1 MHACNVPVDLPVTI
15 VWSSFRGCDFSGYNA
30 HVAVRLVLHALLHPA
45 HPASA
50 RESCFAC
57 RPLVRETFNFIQRP
71 PDLQSWL
78 FRYGLDEE
86 ASAITS
92 SAKEAVYRFFLTFE
106 ISGDA
111 ITLAESHSS
120 STLSDTISI
129 LQALVTTEVNNE
141 EPQQSS
147 TGKASMNWSD
157 LDDHGK
163 QFPMEKTMALL
174 LLPMS
179 RRGCTSV
186 EQKGPR
192 PSCSHQA
199 HCPPPRASPECS
211 GALKLHKQADF
222 RAESRPVKE
231 TNILARLNIKAKG
244 VTMPVYVPYRI
255 LCSLHLRQGHKRA
268 NCPQRTGSE
277 NMLLFPERPLV
288 AHPNA
293 WMANGRSYDERQ
305 TSASH
310 HQRPAAGLG
319 EEHFESFTNNGIMD
333 KLLANSSIQHRKA
346 IDILATALM
355 ALTRDTSSTLY
366 KKLSR
371 ARNSARRSLPRLQHP
386 RAPAT
391 TTVRSGIACVFAPM
405 VVHRQQIIPGKI
417 LVINQTVCGVS
428 MTFINAHV
436 SHAPEERYRQLQT
449 ITDLACEEADPI
461 EVAIFFNTALKHI
474 SLATIVRMIYA
485 RRLDRILLLSGFC
498 ARVIQ
503 YQIYEYALLG
513 QPCRP
518 DPSRRTSSHKTSLHR
533 QAATAPSSAEAIAG
547 FLAKVTSLEFA
558 EWDQIFLSD
567 ISRDQIAAAIHR
579 LPNGRGGGLSC
590 EFIKAFEY
598 LFTQN
603 IDILKRARAP
613 KRAIFTR
620 LSTEFWAEIE
630 KPDFDTEKYRAKYN
644 RICALSKEISEIDSR
659 YHGLLLED
667 ETITEV
673 KIEEEFEGCENYVQG
688 MFDIENKYLSRCETA
703 RDRVDGSLVES
714 AANSVVNTESKRTIR
729 LPKVELPKFK
739 GNLED
744 WLSWWGQFSK
754 INDDETLGDVDKFHY
769 LLQAVVEGSR
779 AHRLVCSYPITE
791 DNYPKVV
798 QALKDRFGDKNLLI
812 EHYIRRLLKLVVS
825 NARKENLPLDEIYD
839 DLTAHLKN
847 LESLGVNTEM
857 AGVFLY
863 PLVESSLPLDIIQ
876 VWQRNPAVGYGIK
889 EEGAENGDKSD
900 ASGRLQALMDFL
912 RDEVKGA
919 ERMAFAKENFEGN
932 SSMRATG
939 SQLKTPRKT
948 PPTVSNLFGSAF
960 KTKCI
965 FCQRDNHLSSRCFVA
980 SRLTPSERDQ
990 RIKEAKVCFKC
1001 LKGNHLK
1008 RECRADIKCRNCGK
1022 DHLDIFCNK
1031 IALKQGGN
1039 NSFKGETSKVV
1050 NEGNATC
1057 TGVNMSARTCAND
1070 ILLMTSVAKLKGA
1083 KETKEVKVLF
1093 DTGSHYSYIKRSIV
1107 EKLGLNKIGE
1117 ISLEKSI
1124 FGGGNMKEALHGKYV
1139 LKLGSLTNKIDVD
1152 IVALDQPEICARIPP
1167 IPRGRLLYK
1176 LKRKKI
1182 YIHPSNFRNEE
1193 IDILIGSDY
1202 FGQLLTGKVV
1212 HLGEDLTAVETKLGW
1227 TLMGQSPVVGK
1238 EDKVQIAL
1246 NMLVARNNL
1255 KDLWELDILGI
1266 QDPIE
1271 VVSKKKRETELR
1283 EHFIK
1288 NIKRDEDQ
1296 RYSVALPWKCE
1307 RNNIPSN
1314 LEIAQRRL
1322 EACTS
1327 KLRKE
1332 KMVIEYST
1340 ILQEWEKEGLIER
1353 IEENRPQKKG
1363 HYLPHRPVFKA
1374 ESRTTPLRPV
1384 FDASCRSYNADIRK
1398 AFQMITVQLQDQDFL
1413 RFLWWDQTDPMKLT
1427 VFRHKR
1433 VVFGLNCSPFIL
1445 GAVIDHHLNSV
1456 QGPAAEIAKT
1466 MARSFYMDNLVTSLS
1481 SQEEVQQFQNT
1492 AVNIMEM
1499 AKMDLREWEF
1509 NLPVSNSKEEKGT
1522 TTKVL
1527 GLVWDKVEDVLNCDV
1542 SIEKDLPRRLTKR
1555 IILSKIQQVFDPLG
1569 VYSPIFLPPKLLLQR
1584 SWELKIGWDSQL
1596 PEDMD
1601 REFRTWYSQI
1611 GLLSQIK
1618 IPRHIWFDQTN
1629 KNEIHVFCDASK
1641 SAYAAV
1647 AYMRGEVQ
1655 GGVHLSLL
1663 WSKSRLAPTKRV
1675 TIPRL
1680 ELLACVLGARLV
1692 KSISTALTNSCP
1704 VTLWTDSSTVMAWLK
1719 RKNEWNVFVRNR
1731 VQEIRDTVNNEN
1743 WKFVYGKF
1751 NPADLPS
1758 RGCSIVQFVS
1768 TNWWEGPEWLKGEKE
1783 SWPSFEPTI
1792 DEEEIIKEKRKTL
1805 QAYITLIVEANRWF
1819 LDRRSKYSLNI
1830 RIMAW
1835 VLRFLDNARRIPTER
1850 GNLKVIELERAERK
1864 LLKLVQ
1870 QETFP
1875 GKQAPKNGLKTI
1887 KSVEGLWCVETK
1899 LLHGQDSEVFKRPIL
1914 LLRNHPLVEQMVR
1927 EIHQQNGHGG
1937 AQFIL
1942 SQLREKFWII
1952 GGRRLIKQI
1961 IGKCVICRRHNQ
1973 KPIQTPGAALP
1984 TNRIGLGKPF
1994 EVTGV
1999 DLLGPL
2005 YLKGGS
2011 KVWVALFTCAVYRAV
2026 HLEIV
2031 RTLEANTF
2039 LLALKRFICRR
2050 GRPGK
2055 IYSDNGT
2062 NFSKT
2067 NELLKRLDWGEIERE
2082 SSVKRIQWIFI
2093 PPSAPWWGG
2102 FWERLV
2108 RVVKSLL
2115 VRMLGFS
2122 KLNYVQLETALCEVE
2137 SIINNR
2143 ALSYI
2148 SEDDQ
2153 DLIPLTPQMFLQTN
2167 ANNEFPELEKIRVNS
2182 FTRKYKILS
2191 KLNEELKQR
2200 FRKEYLGVLIQRAE
2214 NKRELCIKEGDLV
2227 LIGQDNTK
2235 RILWPVGK
2243 IIKLYLGK
2251 DGVNRVARVKTSTGE
2266 WLRPVQRLF
2275 PLEISSEETPE
2286 KASGDKKPLTI
2297 KTRSGREVR
2306 KPISRTVVRVYRHSS
2321 QLAYQR
2327 PITRFSAASICLCRE
2342 IPYQR
2347 LRRTPFRDD
2356 HPPGTFRK
2364 CLTKSPGRRD
2374 MTHRVGCHLAE
2385 PKGCRLNIALFNI
2398 GVGPLLRPPREDIK
2412 PRMHGLYAENI
2423 VLFIRD
2429 DAQFEIVPLIFEN
2442 FRHGLRGGC
2451 QLRQE
2456 LREGDAKTAAL
2467 PHSIE
2472 NREGLDVNNFRPI
2485 ERLCQT
2491 LAECSRRMIVPER
2504 RTSEKLV
2511 RDLTND
2517 EFEIVPLIFENFRH
2531 GLRGSCQLRQ
2541 ELRAVVRFLKVQD
2554 RYSSGN
2560 LLDVQVAH
2568 CPGLHDHRRMRCH
2581 FSGLPPNGAAGA
2593 SNLEATIGDFSVVA
2607 PTLARS
2613 TRAEILNPRQL
2624 GAFCQRLLQENARS
2638 SYYARSGDHGS
2649 TGIGDA
2655 HYSPHRPL
2663 GSARLQEHPVAEQ
2676 AAQRT
2681 LTVNVP
2687 LSIPWADLC
2696 RNFFRGTT
2704 KTSHYGCPPPLT
2716 LPGGREESSLRIL
2729 LPNFASVFCET
2740 ITRHFFTKWRP
2751 SGWASDKARSSG
2763 LNGGVQ
2769 VKTQD
2774 KYFLFYLPFIVY
2786 FEKWKFLKKHRSLL
2800 RKRLTRILKTTE
2812 EFLSSTPP
2820 IPVEDIENNRKVIE
2834 ETHSELLVIQGK
2846 IRDFMLTS
2854 DVSEEELEHDD
2865 EAALEY
2871 TFRSKKIYKK
2881 CLALVKPKVAASSST
2896 TSEVSFASSSHH
2908 RIKTSQDLG
2917 LSPIGQESVKHVVF
2931 GGHTS
2936 ESVNQEYRVTL
2947 GHASGNFKMVAKLLD
2962 QQNICG
2968 NLPRLNRG
2976 SWMKELKPRRIW
2988 VPDIGK
2994 DDKEIEI
3001 LLECDVLG
3009 FIFMMKSFLMSND
3022 LTAAQTRFG
3031 WTSMGECQP
3040 GSDVSLAQH
3049 VTTMTISESSITNL
3063 WNLDVLGIMDPIEG
3077 PNLIEMIPN
3086 LMLRFRNGKFGV
3098 VADIKKA
3105 FLQIEVNERGQRL
3118 PALSVVFPKWRKDR
3132 ITRSQIGASSIME
3145 NARMELSRWE
3155 HNLDV
3160 VSDTYPFERA
3170 EISKVLGI
3178 CWHKREDCLSCEIPV
3193 AISPKITKRS
3203 ILSCLA
3209 LIYDLIGFLS
3219 PILIKPK
3226 ILLQKAWTLKLAW
3239 DDELDR
3245 HYKDE
3250 LSLWFDDLQLHKGMA
3265 IPRNFN
3271 SLMVP
3276 QKDWQIHTFFD
3287 ASSEAYAAVVFLRTR
3302 VADKIEVHMM
3312 AAKSRVAPLKR
3323 PTIPR
3328 LELFACVVGARL
3340 NKMIFEALELK
3351 DITNLFWSDA
3361 TTALA
3366 WIKRD
3371 DQLGTFVGNRV
3382 KEKCRLSDSGDWRYV
3397 PSECNPADLPSR
3409 GCSLSQLLQSRR
3421 WEGPSWLKLSEEY
3434 WPSRYKDLNEEEICA
3449 ERKKIA
3455 VVTTKIYQLR
3465 SSTKVKGEL
3474 SVKEIDEADLA
3485 LLKLVQAECFPSHSI
3500 PGLKIYAVERILRV
3514 KTKLIHSSDEFGFRL
3529 PVLLHG
3535 THPLIEQMICDSHV
3549 ENCHAGV
3556 QFLMNKLRGKYW
3568 IVKARQ
3574 TIKKIVRR
3582 CVTCRRFSAKP
3593 VVVEDAPL
3601 PATRVHNA
3609 KVFEVVGIDLAGPLY
3624 LKDRTKTWVVLFTC
3638 AMYRCVHLELVISLS
3653 TEDFLMALERFVKR
3667 RGRPSTIFSDN
3678 GTNFVGANNFFK
3690 QIDWE
3695 RVSNDGK
3702 VKRIEWKFIPPTA
3715 AWWGGW
3721 PMTYVSDEPNDLVTI
3736 SPSMFL
3742 QEETDVEFPECQN
3755 MGSNL
3760 TTQKLRYLSKLMEEL
3775 KSRFRNEYL
3784 SLLVQR
3790 NRRIYNPK
3798 LQAGDVVLVGM
3809 DNKKRNFWQVAVIED
3824 ILFGRDGVNRLVK
3837 VKTAVGTFLRPI
3849 QKIYP
3854 LEISSTAASSR
3865 LLNDKEK
3872 TAKIQTR
3879 SGRTVCIP
3887 NRLDDY
3893 YCFPVCLEENSFC
3906 RRLADENLRR
3916 MFRIGTKL
3924 EAVVV
3929 PRTRTT
3935 LPRVTSGTA
3944 RRILERSSLAVLPIT
3959 RLAKSWMTH
3968 LDLPITICSSFLR
3981 RCAFSGHN
3989 ADVAVR
3995 LALHALP
4002 HPAYPASARQS
4013 CVGCG
4018 SSHLS
4023 IAHRDPLQGWVFGR
4037 GLDDDALAILGL
4049 AKNCIMF
4056 DLIVELRTV
4065 RGSGVM
4071 MDVACGRLVSG
4082 SNYCRTDRPT
4092 DDSIMTLEE
4101 NPEIDWTDIPA
4112 FWKFSGHN
4120 ATGFVQAEFLS

>member
-1 MHACNVPVDLPVTI
+1 MASSSQALALNVEKLTGSNYRSWKFNMKMLLIERGLWECVINEETIDADEDQRKYEKTKIKQEKALATISLSISTEQQIHVIDCKTASEAWTTLEQIFEPKSRARILQLKKQFVNIKFIEEENIINYLSRLKTCSDHLRKAGCEVKDEDLAYSMLAGLPDSYDGIIMHFGNMTDDEFTSSKVRQVLLTEHERRKTRKEDSSKEVLQVNKHQNNSSTDSRRKCYRCGKIGHIATNCRGMKQTTTWNRDNQHYQRKVNKSDNFLAALNLTSDEDSWLLDSGATNHVCRNKDWFVDLREVSSDPIMTASGTTEAKGYGHIFLQTSIHNECIEIKLNNVLYVPNVRRNLLSVSKIEENGNRVTFRNMVARVFNAENRIIAEATNVNGLYIVKGKTLNSSKTAFNSERDHFQNNSLRTWHQRLCHIDSNAIEKMAREELVIGLEISSRDKGLCDDCCIAKSTKASHKNLGNIRSKQTLELIHTDICCPMPVKSTGGNRYLL
-15 VWSSFRGCDFSGYNA
+15 SFVDDFSRRITVYLLKNKDE
-30 HVAVRLVLHALLHPA
+30 VLKH
-45 HPASA
+45 
-50 RESCFAC
+50 FD
-57 RPLVRETFNFIQRP
+57 I
-71 PDLQSWL
+71 
-78 FRYGLDEE
+78 
-86 ASAITS
+86 
-92 SAKEAVYRFFLTFE
+92 YRAT
-106 ISGDA
+106 
-111 ITLAESHSS
+111 
-120 STLSDTISI
+120 
-129 LQALVTTEVNNE
+129 V
-141 EPQQSS
+141 
-147 TGKASMNWSD
+147 
-157 LDDHGK
+157 
-163 QFPMEKTMALL
+163 
-174 LLPMS
+174 
-179 RRGCTSV
+179 
-186 EQKGPR
+186 
-192 PSCSHQA
+192 
-199 HCPPPRASPECS
+199 
-211 GALKLHKQADF
+211 
-222 RAESRPVKE
+222 
-231 TNILARLNIKAKG
+231 
-244 VTMPVYVPYRI
+244 
-255 LCSLHLRQGHKRA
+255 
-268 NCPQRTGSE
+268 
-277 NMLLFPERPLV
+277 
-288 AHPNA
+288 
-293 WMANGRSYDERQ
+293 ERQ
-305 TSASH
+305 TGNKIKVLRSDN
-310 HQRPAAGLG
+310 GL
-319 EEHFESFTNNGIMD
+319 EFCNRDFQD
-333 KLLANSSIQHRKA
+333 KLQKLGIKHERTNVYSPQMNGVAERVNRTLLDMARACLHSANLPQRFWA
-346 IDILATALM
+346 EAVNTA
-355 ALTRDTSSTLY
+355 AY
-366 KKLSR
+366 IKNK
-371 ARNSARRSLPRLQHP
+371 
-386 RAPAT
+386 
-391 TTVRSGIACVFAPM
+391 C
-405 VVHRQQIIPGKI
+405 
-417 LVINQTVCGVS
+417 
-428 MTFINAHV
+428 
-436 SHAPEERYRQLQT
+436 Y
-449 ITDLACEEADPI
+449 
-461 EVAIFFNTALKHI
+461 NTALKDKVPDGLWLERNPSVRHLKAFGCLAYSHI
-474 SLATIVRMIYA
+474 PRERRRKLDHRACRCILVGYSTQTRGYRLWCPELQKVIETKHVRFDESKIGLEWTKIVEETEPERYNHVWLEPETNHDNDLENELPSNLDSVGVEDTLPQPSTSKNIVRNPYGRKGKPRVELNFLDVTEPQSFEEAVQSPEAMYWRKAMEDELRVLQERGTWELSTLPPGKKPISSRWVYKVKTNESGNVERFKARLVARGFSQKQGIDFQETYAPVINLAVIRVLITLSLNMKWYNRHLDVDNAYLYGDLEEEIYMLLPEGVE
-485 RRLDRILLLSGFC
+485 RKDNEVYKLLRPIYGLRQSGRNWNLTLDH
-498 ARVIQ
+498 
-503 YQIYEYALLG
+503 ALQEMG
-513 QPCRP
+513 
-518 DPSRRTSSHKTSLHR
+518 
-533 QAATAPSSAEAIAG
+533 
-547 FLAKVTSLEFA
+547 
-558 EWDQIFLSD
+558 
-567 ISRDQIAAAIHR
+567 
-579 LPNGRGGGLSC
+579 
-590 EFIKAFEY
+590 
-598 LFTQN
+598 
-603 IDILKRARAP
+603 
-613 KRAIFTR
+613 FTR
-620 LSTEFWAEIE
+620 LESCNCIYTYLDKAIIAVYVDDLALFGESEEILRNIEQKINERFRVKNLGAIRNFLGVQIGYPDEETVVLSQSTYVKSILQKFNMIECRPVSTPLDISFPISKGDCPTDEEEKERMKAIPYRELIGSLLYLANCTRPDLMFSVTRLAQFASNPGRRHWQAAKHVLRYLHGSINLSLVYRRTDSNDVCAYSDADWASDIDDRRSNSGTAIVRTHGIL
-630 KPDFDTEKYRAKYN
+630 KARFLDTEKYRAKYN

-744 WLSWWGQFSK
+744 WLSWWGQF
-754 INDDETLGDVDKFHY
+754 NKFHY

-948 PPTVSNLFGSAF
+948 PLTVSNLFGSAF

-1117 ISLEKSI
+1117 ISLEKSL
-1124 FGGGNMKEALHGKYV
+1124 FGGGNLKEALHGKYV

-1167 IPRGRLLYK
+1167 IPRGCLLYK

-1271 VVSKKKRETELR
+1271 VVSKKKRETELK

-1332 KMVIEYST
+1332 KM
-1340 ILQEWEKEGLIER
+1340 GLIER

-1374 ESRTTPLRPV
+1374 ESRTTPLHPV
-1384 FDASCRSYNADIRK
+1384 FDASCRSYNGLSLNDYLEKGPNLLEKIPEILIRFREKGIGVLADIRK

-1569 VYSPIFLPPKLLLQR
+1569 VYSPIFLPPKLLLQ
-1584 SWELKIGWDSQL
+1584 
-1596 PEDMD
+1596 
-1601 REFRTWYSQI
+1601 
-1611 GLLSQIK
+1611 SQIK

-1647 AYMRGEVQ
+1647 AYMRSEVQ

-1805 QAYITLIVEANRWF
+1805 QAHTTLIVEANRWF

-1887 KSVEGLWCVETK
+1887 KSIEGLWCVETK

-1914 LLRNHPLVEQMVR
+1914 LPRNHPLVEQMVR

-2005 YLKGGS
+2005 HLKGGS

-2266 WLRPVQRLF
+2266 WLRPVQRL
-2275 PLEISSEETPE
+2275 
-2286 KASGDKKPLTI
+2286 
-2297 KTRSGREVR
+2297 
-2306 KPISRTVVRVYRHSS
+2306 
-2321 QLAYQR
+2321 
-2327 PITRFSAASICLCRE
+2327 
-2342 IPYQR
+2342 
-2347 LRRTPFRDD
+2347 
-2356 HPPGTFRK
+2356 
-2364 CLTKSPGRRD
+2364 SP
-2374 MTHRVGCHLAE
+2374 
-2385 PKGCRLNIALFNI
+2385 
-2398 GVGPLLRPPREDIK
+2398 
-2412 PRMHGLYAENI
+2412 
-2423 VLFIRD
+2423 
-2429 DAQFEIVPLIFEN
+2429 
-2442 FRHGLRGGC
+2442 
-2451 QLRQE
+2451 
-2456 LREGDAKTAAL
+2456 
-2467 PHSIE
+2467 
-2472 NREGLDVNNFRPI
+2472 
-2485 ERLCQT
+2485 
-2491 LAECSRRMIVPER
+2491 
-2504 RTSEKLV
+2504 
-2511 RDLTND
+2511 
-2517 EFEIVPLIFENFRH
+2517 
-2531 GLRGSCQLRQ
+2531 
-2541 ELRAVVRFLKVQD
+2541 
-2554 RYSSGN
+2554 
-2560 LLDVQVAH
+2560 
-2568 CPGLHDHRRMRCH
+2568 
-2581 FSGLPPNGAAGA
+2581 
-2593 SNLEATIGDFSVVA
+2593 
-2607 PTLARS
+2607 
-2613 TRAEILNPRQL
+2613 
-2624 GAFCQRLLQENARS
+2624 
-2638 SYYARSGDHGS
+2638 
-2649 TGIGDA
+2649 
-2655 HYSPHRPL
+2655 
-2663 GSARLQEHPVAEQ
+2663 
-2676 AAQRT
+2676 
-2681 LTVNVP
+2681 
-2687 LSIPWADLC
+2687 
-2696 RNFFRGTT
+2696 
-2704 KTSHYGCPPPLT
+2704 
-2716 LPGGREESSLRIL
+2716 
-2729 LPNFASVFCET
+2729 
-2740 ITRHFFTKWRP
+2740 
-2751 SGWASDKARSSG
+2751 
-2763 LNGGVQ
+2763 
-2769 VKTQD
+2769 
-2774 KYFLFYLPFIVY
+2774 
-2786 FEKWKFLKKHRSLL
+2786 
-2800 RKRLTRILKTTE
+2800 
-2812 EFLSSTPP
+2812 
-2820 IPVEDIENNRKVIE
+2820 
-2834 ETHSELLVIQGK
+2834 
-2846 IRDFMLTS
+2846 
-2854 DVSEEELEHDD
+2854 
-2865 EAALEY
+2865 
-2871 TFRSKKIYKK
+2871 
-2881 CLALVKPKVAASSST
+2881 
-2896 TSEVSFASSSHH
+2896 
-2908 RIKTSQDLG
+2908 
-2917 LSPIGQESVKHVVF
+2917 
-2931 GGHTS
+2931 
-2936 ESVNQEYRVTL
+2936 
-2947 GHASGNFKMVAKLLD
+2947 
-2962 QQNICG
+2962 
-2968 NLPRLNRG
+2968 
-2976 SWMKELKPRRIW
+2976 
-2988 VPDIGK
+2988 
-2994 DDKEIEI
+2994 
-3001 LLECDVLG
+3001 
-3009 FIFMMKSFLMSND
+3009 
-3022 LTAAQTRFG
+3022 
-3031 WTSMGECQP
+3031 
-3040 GSDVSLAQH
+3040 
-3049 VTTMTISESSITNL
+3049 
-3063 WNLDVLGIMDPIEG
+3063 
-3077 PNLIEMIPN
+3077 
-3086 LMLRFRNGKFGV
+3086 
-3098 VADIKKA
+3098 
-3105 FLQIEVNERGQRL
+3105 
-3118 PALSVVFPKWRKDR
+3118 
-3132 ITRSQIGASSIME
+3132 
-3145 NARMELSRWE
+3145 
-3155 HNLDV
+3155 
-3160 VSDTYPFERA
+3160 
-3170 EISKVLGI
+3170 
-3178 CWHKREDCLSCEIPV
+3178 
-3193 AISPKITKRS
+3193 
-3203 ILSCLA
+3203 
-3209 LIYDLIGFLS
+3209 
-3219 PILIKPK
+3219 
-3226 ILLQKAWTLKLAW
+3226 
-3239 DDELDR
+3239 
-3245 HYKDE
+3245 
-3250 LSLWFDDLQLHKGMA
+3250 
-3265 IPRNFN
+3265 
-3271 SLMVP
+3271 
-3276 QKDWQIHTFFD
+3276 
-3287 ASSEAYAAVVFLRTR
+3287 
-3302 VADKIEVHMM
+3302 
-3312 AAKSRVAPLKR
+3312 
-3323 PTIPR
+3323 
-3328 LELFACVVGARL
+3328 
-3340 NKMIFEALELK
+3340 
-3351 DITNLFWSDA
+3351 
-3361 TTALA
+3361 
-3366 WIKRD
+3366 
-3371 DQLGTFVGNRV
+3371 
-3382 KEKCRLSDSGDWRYV
+3382 
-3397 PSECNPADLPSR
+3397 
-3409 GCSLSQLLQSRR
+3409 
-3421 WEGPSWLKLSEEY
+3421 
-3434 WPSRYKDLNEEEICA
+3434 
-3449 ERKKIA
+3449 
-3455 VVTTKIYQLR
+3455 
-3465 SSTKVKGEL
+3465 
-3474 SVKEIDEADLA
+3474 
-3485 LLKLVQAECFPSHSI
+3485 
-3500 PGLKIYAVERILRV
+3500 
-3514 KTKLIHSSDEFGFRL
+3514 
-3529 PVLLHG
+3529 
-3535 THPLIEQMICDSHV
+3535 
-3549 ENCHAGV
+3549 
-3556 QFLMNKLRGKYW
+3556 
-3568 IVKARQ
+3568 
-3574 TIKKIVRR
+3574 
-3582 CVTCRRFSAKP
+3582 
-3593 VVVEDAPL
+3593 
-3601 PATRVHNA
+3601 
-3609 KVFEVVGIDLAGPLY
+3609 
-3624 LKDRTKTWVVLFTC
+3624 
-3638 AMYRCVHLELVISLS
+3638 
-3653 TEDFLMALERFVKR
+3653 
-3667 RGRPSTIFSDN
+3667 
-3678 GTNFVGANNFFK
+3678 
-3690 QIDWE
+3690 
-3695 RVSNDGK
+3695 
-3702 VKRIEWKFIPPTA
+3702 
-3715 AWWGGW
+3715 
-3721 PMTYVSDEPNDLVTI
+3721 
-3736 SPSMFL
+3736 
-3742 QEETDVEFPECQN
+3742 
-3755 MGSNL
+3755 
-3760 TTQKLRYLSKLMEEL
+3760 
-3775 KSRFRNEYL
+3775 
-3784 SLLVQR
+3784 
-3790 NRRIYNPK
+3790 
-3798 LQAGDVVLVGM
+3798 
-3809 DNKKRNFWQVAVIED
+3809 
-3824 ILFGRDGVNRLVK
+3824 
-3837 VKTAVGTFLRPI
+3837 
-3849 QKIYP
+3849 
-3854 LEISSTAASSR
+3854 
-3865 LLNDKEK
+3865 
-3872 TAKIQTR
+3872 
-3879 SGRTVCIP
+3879 
-3887 NRLDDY
+3887 
-3893 YCFPVCLEENSFC
+3893 
-3906 RRLADENLRR
+3906 
-3916 MFRIGTKL
+3916 
-3924 EAVVV
+3924 
-3929 PRTRTT
+3929 
-3935 LPRVTSGTA
+3935 
-3944 RRILERSSLAVLPIT
+3944 
-3959 RLAKSWMTH
+3959 
-3968 LDLPITICSSFLR
+3968 
-3981 RCAFSGHN
+3981 
-3989 ADVAVR
+3989 
-3995 LALHALP
+3995 
-4002 HPAYPASARQS
+4002 
-4013 CVGCG
+4013 
-4018 SSHLS
+4018 
-4023 IAHRDPLQGWVFGR
+4023 
-4037 GLDDDALAILGL
+4037 
-4049 AKNCIMF
+4049 
-4056 DLIVELRTV
+4056 
-4065 RGSGVM
+4065 
-4071 MDVACGRLVSG
+4071 
-4082 SNYCRTDRPT
+4082 
-4092 DDSIMTLEE
+4092 
-4101 NPEIDWTDIPA
+4101 
-4112 FWKFSGHN
+4112 
-4120 ATGFVQAEFLS
+4120 

>member
-1 MHACNVPVDLPVTI
+1 M
-15 VWSSFRGCDFSGYNA
+15 
-30 HVAVRLVLHALLHPA
+30 
-45 HPASA
+45 
-50 RESCFAC
+50 
-57 RPLVRETFNFIQRP
+57 
-71 PDLQSWL
+71 
-78 FRYGLDEE
+78 
-86 ASAITS
+86 
-92 SAKEAVYRFFLTFE
+92 
-106 ISGDA
+106 
-111 ITLAESHSS
+111 
-120 STLSDTISI
+120 
-129 LQALVTTEVNNE
+129 
-141 EPQQSS
+141 
-147 TGKASMNWSD
+147 
-157 LDDHGK
+157 
-163 QFPMEKTMALL
+163 
-174 LLPMS
+174 
-179 RRGCTSV
+179 
-186 EQKGPR
+186 
-192 PSCSHQA
+192 
-199 HCPPPRASPECS
+199 
-211 GALKLHKQADF
+211 
-222 RAESRPVKE
+222 
-231 TNILARLNIKAKG
+231 
-244 VTMPVYVPYRI
+244 
-255 LCSLHLRQGHKRA
+255 
-268 NCPQRTGSE
+268 
-277 NMLLFPERPLV
+277 
-288 AHPNA
+288 
-293 WMANGRSYDERQ
+293 
-305 TSASH
+305 
-310 HQRPAAGLG
+310 
-319 EEHFESFTNNGIMD
+319 
-333 KLLANSSIQHRKA
+333 
-346 IDILATALM
+346 
-355 ALTRDTSSTLY
+355 
-366 KKLSR
+366 
-371 ARNSARRSLPRLQHP
+371 
-386 RAPAT
+386 
-391 TTVRSGIACVFAPM
+391 
-405 VVHRQQIIPGKI
+405 
-417 LVINQTVCGVS
+417 
-428 MTFINAHV
+428 
-436 SHAPEERYRQLQT
+436 
-449 ITDLACEEADPI
+449 
-461 EVAIFFNTALKHI
+461 
-474 SLATIVRMIYA
+474 
-485 RRLDRILLLSGFC
+485 
-498 ARVIQ
+498 
-503 YQIYEYALLG
+503 
-513 QPCRP
+513 
-518 DPSRRTSSHKTSLHR
+518 
-533 QAATAPSSAEAIAG
+533 
-547 FLAKVTSLEFA
+547 
-558 EWDQIFLSD
+558 
-567 ISRDQIAAAIHR
+567 
-579 LPNGRGGGLSC
+579 
-590 EFIKAFEY
+590 
-598 LFTQN
+598 QN

-620 LSTEFWAEIE
+620 LSTEFWTEIE
-630 KPDFDTEKYRAKYN
+630 KPDFDTKKYRAKYN
-644 RICALSKEISEIDSR
+644 RICALSKEINEIDSR
-659 YHGLLLED
+659 YRGLLLED

-729 LPKVELPKFK
+729 LPKVELPKYK

-779 AHRLVCSYPITE
+779 AQRLVCSYPITE

-825 NARKENLPLDEIYD
+825 NARKEILPLDEIYD

-960 KTKCI
+960 KRKCI
-965 FCQRDNHLSSRCFVA
+965 FCQRDNHLSSECFVA

-1008 RECRADIKCRNCGK
+1008 RECRADIKCRNCEK

-1117 ISLEKSI
+1117 ISLEKSL

-1176 LKRKKI
+1176 LKRKRI

-1271 VVSKKKRETELR
+1271 VVSKKKRETELK

-1307 RNNIPSN
+1307 RNNVPSN

-1322 EACTS
+1322 EACTT

-1340 ILQEWEKEGLIER
+1340 ILQEWEREGLIER

-1384 FDASCRSYNADIRK
+1384 FDASCRSYNGLSLNDYLEKGPNLLEKIPEIVIRFREKGIGVLADIRK

-1542 SIEKDLPRRLTKR
+1542 SIEKDLSRRLTKR

-1647 AYMRGEVQ
+1647 AYMRSEVQ

-1792 DEEEIIKEKRKTL
+1792 DEEEIVKEKRKTL
-1805 QAYITLIVEANRWF
+1805 QAHTTLIVEANRWFLDRRSKRDLVSWLEMFLECSDILMATDLPVSPTSLCFLPYSPSSADIARSLKAYGIRTLYKNSSNLLTSLRHPYTKSHAPPDPLHSVGAVYSVSCEQCSATYVGETGRSVAIRMSEHSRNISNQDTRSLLYQHTLNTGHTFNTNHPTIHYRRIHNQHQRLVLESIESHRHKSINRKIDLPDAYRALLALQIMAWVLRFLDNARRIPTERGNLKVIELERAERKLLKLVQQETFPGKQAPKNGLKTIKSVEGLWRHNQKPIQTPGAALPTNRIGLGKPFEVTGVDLLGPLYLKGGSKVWVALFTCAVYRAVHLEIVRTLEANTFLLALKRFICRRGRPGKIYSDNGTNFSKTNELLKRLDWGEIERESSVKRIQWIFIHPSAPWWGGFWERLVRVVKSLLVRKLGFSKLNYVQLETALCEVESIINNRALSYISEDDQDLIPLTPQMFLQTNANNEFPELEKIRVNSFTRKYKILSKLNEELKQRFRKEYLGVLIQRAENKRELCIKEGDLVLIGQDNTKRILWPVGKIIKLYLGKDGVNRVARVKTSTGEWLRPVQRLFPLEISSEETPEKVTGDKKPLTIKTRSGREVRKPIRARAPKRAIFTRLSTEFWTEIEKPDFDTEKYRAKYNRICALSKEINEIDSRYSGLLLEDETITEVKIEEEFEGCENYVQGMFDIENKYLSRCETARDRVDGSLVESAANSVVNTESKRTIRLPKVELPKYKGNLEDWLSWWGQFSKINDDETLGDVDKFHYLLQAVVEGSRAQRLVCSYPITEDNYPKVVQALKDRFGDKNLLIEHYIRRLLKLVVSNARKEILPLDEIYDDLTAHLKNLESLGVNTEMAGVFLYPLVESSLPLDIIQVWQRNPAVGYGIKEEGAENGDKSDASGRLQALMDFLRDEVKGAERMAFAEENFEGNSSMRATGSQLRTPRKTPPTVSNLFGSAFKRKCIFCQRDNHLSSECFVASRLTPSERDQRIKEAKVCFKCLKGNHLKRECRADIKCRNCEKDHLDIFCNKIALKQGGNNSFKGETSKVVNEGNATCTGVNMSARTCANDILLMTSVAKLKGAKETKEVKVLFDTGSHYSYIKRSIVEKLGLNKIGEISLEKSLFGGGNMKEALHGKYVLKLGSLTNKIDVDIVALDQPEICARIPPIPRGRLLYKLKRKRIYIHPSNFRNEEIDILIGSDYFGQLLTGKVVFLGEDLTAVETKLGWTLMGQSPVVGKEDKVQIALNMLVARNNLKDLWELDILGIQDPIEVVSKKKRETELKEHFIKNMKRDEDQRYSVALPWKCERNNIPSNLEIAQRRLEACTTKLRKEKMVIEYSTILQEWEREGLIERIEENRPQKKGHYLPHRPVFKAESRTTPLRPVFDASCRSYNGLSLNDYLEKGPNLLEKIPEIVIRFREKGIGVLADIRKAFQMITVQLQDQDFLRFLWWDQTDPMKLTVFRHKRVVFGLNCSPFILGAVIDHHLNSVQGPAAEIAKTMARSFYMDNLVTSLSSQEEVQQFQNTAVNIMEMAKMDLREWEFNLPVSNSKEEKGTTTKVLGLVWDKVEDVLNCDVSIEKDLSRRLTKRIILSKIQQVFDPLGVYSPIFLPPKLLLQRSWELKIGWDSQLPEDMDREFRTWYSQIGLLSQIKIPRHIWFDQTNKNEIHVFCDASKSADAAVAYMRSEVQGGVHLSLLWSKSRLAPTKRVTIPRLELLACVLGARLVKSISTALTNSCPVTLWTDSSTVMAWLKRKNEWNVFVRNRVQEIRDTVNNENWKFVYGKFNPADLPSRGCSIVQFVSTNWWEGPEWLKGEKESWPSFEPTIDEEEIVKEKRKTLQAHTTLIVEANRWF

-1835 VLRFLDNARRIPTER
+1835 VLRFFDNARRIPTER

-1914 LLRNHPLVEQMVR
+1914 LPRNHPLVEQMVR

-2093 PPSAPWWGG
+2093 HPSAPWWGG

-2115 VRMLGFS
+2115 VRKLGFS

-2235 RILWPVGK
+2235 IILWPVGK

-2286 KASGDKKPLTI
+2286 KVSGDKK
-2297 KTRSGREVR
+2297 
-2306 KPISRTVVRVYRHSS
+2306 
-2321 QLAYQR
+2321 
-2327 PITRFSAASICLCRE
+2327 
-2342 IPYQR
+2342 
-2347 LRRTPFRDD
+2347 
-2356 HPPGTFRK
+2356 
-2364 CLTKSPGRRD
+2364 
-2374 MTHRVGCHLAE
+2374 
-2385 PKGCRLNIALFNI
+2385 
-2398 GVGPLLRPPREDIK
+2398 
-2412 PRMHGLYAENI
+2412 
-2423 VLFIRD
+2423 
-2429 DAQFEIVPLIFEN
+2429 
-2442 FRHGLRGGC
+2442 
-2451 QLRQE
+2451 
-2456 LREGDAKTAAL
+2456 
-2467 PHSIE
+2467 
-2472 NREGLDVNNFRPI
+2472 
-2485 ERLCQT
+2485 
-2491 LAECSRRMIVPER
+2491 
-2504 RTSEKLV
+2504 TS
-2511 RDLTND
+2511 ND
-2517 EFEIVPLIFENFRH
+2517 QN
-2531 GLRGSCQLRQ
+2531 
-2541 ELRAVVRFLKVQD
+2541 
-2554 RYSSGN
+2554 
-2560 LLDVQVAH
+2560 
-2568 CPGLHDHRRMRCH
+2568 
-2581 FSGLPPNGAAGA
+2581 
-2593 SNLEATIGDFSVVA
+2593 
-2607 PTLARS
+2607 
-2613 TRAEILNPRQL
+2613 
-2624 GAFCQRLLQENARS
+2624 
-2638 SYYARSGDHGS
+2638 
-2649 TGIGDA
+2649 
-2655 HYSPHRPL
+2655 
-2663 GSARLQEHPVAEQ
+2663 
-2676 AAQRT
+2676 
-2681 LTVNVP
+2681 
-2687 LSIPWADLC
+2687 
-2696 RNFFRGTT
+2696 
-2704 KTSHYGCPPPLT
+2704 
-2716 LPGGREESSLRIL
+2716 
-2729 LPNFASVFCET
+2729 
-2740 ITRHFFTKWRP
+2740 
-2751 SGWASDKARSSG
+2751 
-2763 LNGGVQ
+2763 
-2769 VKTQD
+2769 
-2774 KYFLFYLPFIVY
+2774 
-2786 FEKWKFLKKHRSLL
+2786 
-2800 RKRLTRILKTTE
+2800 
-2812 EFLSSTPP
+2812 
-2820 IPVEDIENNRKVIE
+2820 
-2834 ETHSELLVIQGK
+2834 K
-2846 IRDFMLTS
+2846 IRT
-2854 DVSEEELEHDD
+2854 
-2865 EAALEY
+2865 
-2871 TFRSKKIYKK
+2871 
-2881 CLALVKPKVAASSST
+2881 
-2896 TSEVSFASSSHH
+2896 
-2908 RIKTSQDLG
+2908 
-2917 LSPIGQESVKHVVF
+2917 
-2931 GGHTS
+2931 
-2936 ESVNQEYRVTL
+2936 
-2947 GHASGNFKMVAKLLD
+2947 
-2962 QQNICG
+2962 
-2968 NLPRLNRG
+2968 
-2976 SWMKELKPRRIW
+2976 
-2988 VPDIGK
+2988 
-2994 DDKEIEI
+2994 
-3001 LLECDVLG
+3001 
-3009 FIFMMKSFLMSND
+3009 
-3022 LTAAQTRFG
+3022 
-3031 WTSMGECQP
+3031 
-3040 GSDVSLAQH
+3040 
-3049 VTTMTISESSITNL
+3049 
-3063 WNLDVLGIMDPIEG
+3063 
-3077 PNLIEMIPN
+3077 
-3086 LMLRFRNGKFGV
+3086 
-3098 VADIKKA
+3098 
-3105 FLQIEVNERGQRL
+3105 
-3118 PALSVVFPKWRKDR
+3118 
-3132 ITRSQIGASSIME
+3132 
-3145 NARMELSRWE
+3145 
-3155 HNLDV
+3155 
-3160 VSDTYPFERA
+3160 
-3170 EISKVLGI
+3170 
-3178 CWHKREDCLSCEIPV
+3178 
-3193 AISPKITKRS
+3193 
-3203 ILSCLA
+3203 
-3209 LIYDLIGFLS
+3209 
-3219 PILIKPK
+3219 
-3226 ILLQKAWTLKLAW
+3226 
-3239 DDELDR
+3239 
-3245 HYKDE
+3245 
-3250 LSLWFDDLQLHKGMA
+3250 
-3265 IPRNFN
+3265 
-3271 SLMVP
+3271 
-3276 QKDWQIHTFFD
+3276 
-3287 ASSEAYAAVVFLRTR
+3287 
-3302 VADKIEVHMM
+3302 
-3312 AAKSRVAPLKR
+3312 
-3323 PTIPR
+3323 
-3328 LELFACVVGARL
+3328 
-3340 NKMIFEALELK
+3340 
-3351 DITNLFWSDA
+3351 
-3361 TTALA
+3361 
-3366 WIKRD
+3366 
-3371 DQLGTFVGNRV
+3371 
-3382 KEKCRLSDSGDWRYV
+3382 
-3397 PSECNPADLPSR
+3397 
-3409 GCSLSQLLQSRR
+3409 
-3421 WEGPSWLKLSEEY
+3421 
-3434 WPSRYKDLNEEEICA
+3434 
-3449 ERKKIA
+3449 
-3455 VVTTKIYQLR
+3455 
-3465 SSTKVKGEL
+3465 
-3474 SVKEIDEADLA
+3474 
-3485 LLKLVQAECFPSHSI
+3485 
-3500 PGLKIYAVERILRV
+3500 
-3514 KTKLIHSSDEFGFRL
+3514 
-3529 PVLLHG
+3529 
-3535 THPLIEQMICDSHV
+3535 
-3549 ENCHAGV
+3549 
-3556 QFLMNKLRGKYW
+3556 
-3568 IVKARQ
+3568 
-3574 TIKKIVRR
+3574 
-3582 CVTCRRFSAKP
+3582 
-3593 VVVEDAPL
+3593 
-3601 PATRVHNA
+3601 
-3609 KVFEVVGIDLAGPLY
+3609 
-3624 LKDRTKTWVVLFTC
+3624 
-3638 AMYRCVHLELVISLS
+3638 
-3653 TEDFLMALERFVKR
+3653 
-3667 RGRPSTIFSDN
+3667 
-3678 GTNFVGANNFFK
+3678 
-3690 QIDWE
+3690 
-3695 RVSNDGK
+3695 
-3702 VKRIEWKFIPPTA
+3702 
-3715 AWWGGW
+3715 
-3721 PMTYVSDEPNDLVTI
+3721 
-3736 SPSMFL
+3736 
-3742 QEETDVEFPECQN
+3742 
-3755 MGSNL
+3755 
-3760 TTQKLRYLSKLMEEL
+3760 
-3775 KSRFRNEYL
+3775 
-3784 SLLVQR
+3784 
-3790 NRRIYNPK
+3790 
-3798 LQAGDVVLVGM
+3798 
-3809 DNKKRNFWQVAVIED
+3809 
-3824 ILFGRDGVNRLVK
+3824 
-3837 VKTAVGTFLRPI
+3837 
-3849 QKIYP
+3849 
-3854 LEISSTAASSR
+3854 
-3865 LLNDKEK
+3865 
-3872 TAKIQTR
+3872 
-3879 SGRTVCIP
+3879 
-3887 NRLDDY
+3887 
-3893 YCFPVCLEENSFC
+3893 
-3906 RRLADENLRR
+3906 
-3916 MFRIGTKL
+3916 
-3924 EAVVV
+3924 
-3929 PRTRTT
+3929 
-3935 LPRVTSGTA
+3935 
-3944 RRILERSSLAVLPIT
+3944 
-3959 RLAKSWMTH
+3959 
-3968 LDLPITICSSFLR
+3968 
-3981 RCAFSGHN
+3981 
-3989 ADVAVR
+3989 
-3995 LALHALP
+3995 
-4002 HPAYPASARQS
+4002 
-4013 CVGCG
+4013 
-4018 SSHLS
+4018 
-4023 IAHRDPLQGWVFGR
+4023 
-4037 GLDDDALAILGL
+4037 
-4049 AKNCIMF
+4049 
-4056 DLIVELRTV
+4056 
-4065 RGSGVM
+4065 
-4071 MDVACGRLVSG
+4071 
-4082 SNYCRTDRPT
+4082 
-4092 DDSIMTLEE
+4092 
-4101 NPEIDWTDIPA
+4101 
-4112 FWKFSGHN
+4112 
-4120 ATGFVQAEFLS
+4120 

>member
-1 MHACNVPVDLPVTI
+1 MPGHRKRRQFKQTDAFTRGMVIGLKRAGWSIRQIAADTHLGASTVHRLWRRWLEQGNVAIYRNAGATRVTSARVDRRILRQAVAAPQATCTAILQHVQDTLDHSISTRTISLRLVANGLHSCRPLRRLPLTPPNRRQRLEWCRARSTWMTEWHRVVFSDESRFCLSSDSRRVRVWRRRGERSNPAAIVERPTVRQRGIMVWGAIAYDSRSPLLRIQGTMTAQRYVDDVLRPVTLPYLQGVPNALYQQDNARPHNARI
-15 VWSSFRGCDFSGYNA
+15 SQQALQDVQMLPWPPYSPDLSPIEHVWDIIGR
-30 HVAVRLVLHALLHPA
+30 RLHALPQPRSEDELWQMVE
-45 HPASA
+45 
-50 RESCFAC
+50 REW
-57 RPLVRETFNFIQRP
+57 R
-71 PDLQSWL
+71 
-78 FRYGLDEE
+78 
-86 ASAITS
+86 AIPQ
-92 SAKEAVYRFFLTFE
+92 
-106 ISGDA
+106 DA
-111 ITLAESHSS
+111 IRTL
-120 STLSDTISI
+120 
-129 LQALVTTEVNNE
+129 
-141 EPQQSS
+141 
-147 TGKASMNWSD
+147 
-157 LDDHGK
+157 
-163 QFPMEKTMALL
+163 
-174 LLPMS
+174 
-179 RRGCTSV
+179 
-186 EQKGPR
+186 
-192 PSCSHQA
+192 
-199 HCPPPRASPECS
+199 
-211 GALKLHKQADF
+211 
-222 RAESRPVKE
+222 
-231 TNILARLNIKAKG
+231 
-244 VTMPVYVPYRI
+244 
-255 LCSLHLRQGHKRA
+255 
-268 NCPQRTGSE
+268 
-277 NMLLFPERPLV
+277 
-288 AHPNA
+288 
-293 WMANGRSYDERQ
+293 
-305 TSASH
+305 
-310 HQRPAAGLG
+310 
-319 EEHFESFTNNGIMD
+319 
-333 KLLANSSIQHRKA
+333 
-346 IDILATALM
+346 ID
-355 ALTRDTSSTLY
+355 
-366 KKLSR
+366 
-371 ARNSARRSLPRLQHP
+371 SLPRRVAACIAVRENSILGLQVCANIHWP
-386 RAPAT
+386 EAW
-391 TTVRSGIACVFAPM
+391 SD
-405 VVHRQQIIPGKI
+405 
-417 LVINQTVCGVS
+417 CGVH
-428 MTFINAHV
+428 FGDLHKAH
-436 SHAPEERYRQLQT
+436 PQYL
-449 ITDLACEEADPI
+449 I
-461 EVAIFFNTALKHI
+461 E
-474 SLATIVRMIYA
+474 S
-485 RRLDRILLLSGFC
+485 
-498 ARVIQ
+498 
-503 YQIYEYALLG
+503 
-513 QPCRP
+513 
-518 DPSRRTSSHKTSLHR
+518 
-533 QAATAPSSAEAIAG
+533 
-547 FLAKVTSLEFA
+547 
-558 EWDQIFLSD
+558 W
-567 ISRDQIAAAIHR
+567 
-579 LPNGRGGGLSC
+579 
-590 EFIKAFEY
+590 
-598 LFTQN
+598 
-603 IDILKRARAP
+603 ARAP

-744 WLSWWGQFSK
+744 WLSWWGQFRK

-960 KTKCI
+960 KRKCI
-965 FCQRDNHLSSRCFVA
+965 FCQRDNHLSSGCFVA

-990 RIKEAKVCFKC
+990 RIKEARVCFKC

-1039 NSFKGETSKVV
+1039 NSFKGEKSKVV

-1117 ISLEKSI
+1117 ISLEKSL

-1227 TLMGQSPVVGK
+1227 TLMGQSPVVCK

-1255 KDLWELDILGI
+1255 KDLWELDVLGI

-1340 ILQEWEKEGLIER
+1340 ILQEWEREGLIER

-1384 FDASCRSYNADIRK
+1384 FDASCRSYNGLSLNDYLEKGPNLLEKIPEILIRFREKGIGVLADIRK

-1413 RFLWWDQTDPMKLT
+1413 RFFWWDQTDPMKLT

-1555 IILSKIQQVFDPLG
+1555 IVLYKIQQVFDPLG

-1647 AYMRGEVQ
+1647 AYMRSEVQ

-1805 QAYITLIVEANRWF
+1805 QAHTTLIVEANRWF

-1887 KSVEGLWCVETK
+1887 KSIEGLWCVETK

-1914 LLRNHPLVEQMVR
+1914 LPRNHPLVEQM
-1927 EIHQQNGHGG
+1927 
-1937 AQFIL
+1937 
-1942 SQLREKFWII
+1942 
-1952 GGRRLIKQI
+1952 
-1961 IGKCVICRRHNQ
+1961 RHNQ

-2039 LLALKRFICRR
+2039 LLALKRFICRC

-2153 DLIPLTPQMFLQTN
+2153 DLIPLNPQMFLQTN

-2200 FRKEYLGVLIQRAE
+2200 FRKEYLGVLMQRAE
-2214 NKRELCIKEGDLV
+2214 NKRERCIKEGDLV

-2286 KASGDKKPLTI
+2286 KVSGDKKPLTI

-2306 KPISRTVVRVYRHSS
+2306 KPI
-2321 QLAYQR
+2321 
-2327 PITRFSAASICLCRE
+2327 RF
-2342 IPYQR
+2342 
-2347 LRRTPFRDD
+2347 
-2356 HPPGTFRK
+2356 
-2364 CLTKSPGRRD
+2364 
-2374 MTHRVGCHLAE
+2374 
-2385 PKGCRLNIALFNI
+2385 
-2398 GVGPLLRPPREDIK
+2398 
-2412 PRMHGLYAENI
+2412 
-2423 VLFIRD
+2423 
-2429 DAQFEIVPLIFEN
+2429 
-2442 FRHGLRGGC
+2442 
-2451 QLRQE
+2451 
-2456 LREGDAKTAAL
+2456 
-2467 PHSIE
+2467 
-2472 NREGLDVNNFRPI
+2472 
-2485 ERLCQT
+2485 
-2491 LAECSRRMIVPER
+2491 
-2504 RTSEKLV
+2504 
-2511 RDLTND
+2511 
-2517 EFEIVPLIFENFRH
+2517 
-2531 GLRGSCQLRQ
+2531 
-2541 ELRAVVRFLKVQD
+2541 
-2554 RYSSGN
+2554 
-2560 LLDVQVAH
+2560 
-2568 CPGLHDHRRMRCH
+2568 
-2581 FSGLPPNGAAGA
+2581 
-2593 SNLEATIGDFSVVA
+2593 A
-2607 PTLARS
+2607 P
-2613 TRAEILNPRQL
+2613 
-2624 GAFCQRLLQENARS
+2624 
-2638 SYYARSGDHGS
+2638 
-2649 TGIGDA
+2649 
-2655 HYSPHRPL
+2655 
-2663 GSARLQEHPVAEQ
+2663 
-2676 AAQRT
+2676 
-2681 LTVNVP
+2681 
-2687 LSIPWADLC
+2687 
-2696 RNFFRGTT
+2696 
-2704 KTSHYGCPPPLT
+2704 
-2716 LPGGREESSLRIL
+2716 
-2729 LPNFASVFCET
+2729 
-2740 ITRHFFTKWRP
+2740 
-2751 SGWASDKARSSG
+2751 
-2763 LNGGVQ
+2763 
-2769 VKTQD
+2769 
-2774 KYFLFYLPFIVY
+2774 
-2786 FEKWKFLKKHRSLL
+2786 
-2800 RKRLTRILKTTE
+2800 
-2812 EFLSSTPP
+2812 
-2820 IPVEDIENNRKVIE
+2820 
-2834 ETHSELLVIQGK
+2834 
-2846 IRDFMLTS
+2846 
-2854 DVSEEELEHDD
+2854 
-2865 EAALEY
+2865 
-2871 TFRSKKIYKK
+2871 
-2881 CLALVKPKVAASSST
+2881 
-2896 TSEVSFASSSHH
+2896 
-2908 RIKTSQDLG
+2908 
-2917 LSPIGQESVKHVVF
+2917 
-2931 GGHTS
+2931 
-2936 ESVNQEYRVTL
+2936 
-2947 GHASGNFKMVAKLLD
+2947 
-2962 QQNICG
+2962 
-2968 NLPRLNRG
+2968 
-2976 SWMKELKPRRIW
+2976 
-2988 VPDIGK
+2988 
-2994 DDKEIEI
+2994 
-3001 LLECDVLG
+3001 DVL
-3009 FIFMMKSFLMSND
+3009 N
-3022 LTAAQTRFG
+3022 Q
-3031 WTSMGECQP
+3031 
-3040 GSDVSLAQH
+3040 
-3049 VTTMTISESSITNL
+3049 
-3063 WNLDVLGIMDPIEG
+3063 
-3077 PNLIEMIPN
+3077 
-3086 LMLRFRNGKFGV
+3086 
-3098 VADIKKA
+3098 
-3105 FLQIEVNERGQRL
+3105 
-3118 PALSVVFPKWRKDR
+3118 
-3132 ITRSQIGASSIME
+3132 
-3145 NARMELSRWE
+3145 
-3155 HNLDV
+3155 
-3160 VSDTYPFERA
+3160 
-3170 EISKVLGI
+3170 
-3178 CWHKREDCLSCEIPV
+3178 
-3193 AISPKITKRS
+3193 
-3203 ILSCLA
+3203 
-3209 LIYDLIGFLS
+3209 
-3219 PILIKPK
+3219 
-3226 ILLQKAWTLKLAW
+3226 
-3239 DDELDR
+3239 
-3245 HYKDE
+3245 
-3250 LSLWFDDLQLHKGMA
+3250 
-3265 IPRNFN
+3265 
-3271 SLMVP
+3271 
-3276 QKDWQIHTFFD
+3276 
-3287 ASSEAYAAVVFLRTR
+3287 
-3302 VADKIEVHMM
+3302 
-3312 AAKSRVAPLKR
+3312 
-3323 PTIPR
+3323 
-3328 LELFACVVGARL
+3328 
-3340 NKMIFEALELK
+3340 
-3351 DITNLFWSDA
+3351 
-3361 TTALA
+3361 
-3366 WIKRD
+3366 
-3371 DQLGTFVGNRV
+3371 
-3382 KEKCRLSDSGDWRYV
+3382 
-3397 PSECNPADLPSR
+3397 
-3409 GCSLSQLLQSRR
+3409 
-3421 WEGPSWLKLSEEY
+3421 
-3434 WPSRYKDLNEEEICA
+3434 
-3449 ERKKIA
+3449 
-3455 VVTTKIYQLR
+3455 
-3465 SSTKVKGEL
+3465 
-3474 SVKEIDEADLA
+3474 
-3485 LLKLVQAECFPSHSI
+3485 
-3500 PGLKIYAVERILRV
+3500 
-3514 KTKLIHSSDEFGFRL
+3514 
-3529 PVLLHG
+3529 
-3535 THPLIEQMICDSHV
+3535 
-3549 ENCHAGV
+3549 
-3556 QFLMNKLRGKYW
+3556 
-3568 IVKARQ
+3568 
-3574 TIKKIVRR
+3574 
-3582 CVTCRRFSAKP
+3582 
-3593 VVVEDAPL
+3593 
-3601 PATRVHNA
+3601 
-3609 KVFEVVGIDLAGPLY
+3609 
-3624 LKDRTKTWVVLFTC
+3624 
-3638 AMYRCVHLELVISLS
+3638 
-3653 TEDFLMALERFVKR
+3653 
-3667 RGRPSTIFSDN
+3667 
-3678 GTNFVGANNFFK
+3678 
-3690 QIDWE
+3690 
-3695 RVSNDGK
+3695 
-3702 VKRIEWKFIPPTA
+3702 
-3715 AWWGGW
+3715 
-3721 PMTYVSDEPNDLVTI
+3721 
-3736 SPSMFL
+3736 
-3742 QEETDVEFPECQN
+3742 
-3755 MGSNL
+3755 
-3760 TTQKLRYLSKLMEEL
+3760 
-3775 KSRFRNEYL
+3775 
-3784 SLLVQR
+3784 
-3790 NRRIYNPK
+3790 
-3798 LQAGDVVLVGM
+3798 
-3809 DNKKRNFWQVAVIED
+3809 
-3824 ILFGRDGVNRLVK
+3824 
-3837 VKTAVGTFLRPI
+3837 
-3849 QKIYP
+3849 
-3854 LEISSTAASSR
+3854 
-3865 LLNDKEK
+3865 
-3872 TAKIQTR
+3872 
-3879 SGRTVCIP
+3879 
-3887 NRLDDY
+3887 
-3893 YCFPVCLEENSFC
+3893 
-3906 RRLADENLRR
+3906 
-3916 MFRIGTKL
+3916 
-3924 EAVVV
+3924 
-3929 PRTRTT
+3929 
-3935 LPRVTSGTA
+3935 
-3944 RRILERSSLAVLPIT
+3944 
-3959 RLAKSWMTH
+3959 
-3968 LDLPITICSSFLR
+3968 
-3981 RCAFSGHN
+3981 
-3989 ADVAVR
+3989 
-3995 LALHALP
+3995 
-4002 HPAYPASARQS
+4002 
-4013 CVGCG
+4013 
-4018 SSHLS
+4018 
-4023 IAHRDPLQGWVFGR
+4023 
-4037 GLDDDALAILGL
+4037 
-4049 AKNCIMF
+4049 
-4056 DLIVELRTV
+4056 
-4065 RGSGVM
+4065 
-4071 MDVACGRLVSG
+4071 
-4082 SNYCRTDRPT
+4082 
-4092 DDSIMTLEE
+4092 
-4101 NPEIDWTDIPA
+4101 
-4112 FWKFSGHN
+4112 
-4120 ATGFVQAEFLS
+4120 